1 MSQAA
6 TLPEALTQAPPRVAA
21 SRGKLWDIARDSII
35 LAKRGIL
42 HIPREPGGLVG
53 AIAFPLMFVLLFRY
67 VFGDTIS
74 FSMPKGV
81 SGVNYLMAGIIV
93 QGLIFGSVYTSL
105 GLASDAKEGLIDRFR
120 SLPMTRSSVVLGR
133 ILADM
138 TINLIGTI
146 ITIAVAILA
155 GFRPTT
161 NVLHWIYAMAMMGFL
176 VFTACWIGA
185 FIGMS
190 LGSVEAVNSI
200 GQVWIFP
207 ITFVSS
213 AFVRPENMPT
223 VLKVFAENQPFT
235 LVVNSV
241 RGWLTGYPDVGNDW
255 WIASLWLIGVLIIFI
270 PLAVRAYNRKAS
282 A

>member
-1 MSQAA
+1 MSQAVA
-6 TLPEALTQAPPRVAA
+6 APEALTQAPPRVET
-21 SRGKLWDIARDSII
+21 SRGKLWGVAHDSVI

-146 ITIAVAILA
+146 ITIGVAILV

-161 NVLHWIYAMAMMGFL
+161 NVLDWIYAMAMMGFL

-207 ITFVSS
+207 VTFVSS

-223 VLKVFAENQPFT
+223 VLRVFAENQPFT

-241 RGWLTGYPDVGNDW
+241 RGWLTGYPTVGNDW
-255 WIASLWLIGVLIIFI
+255 WIASLWLIGILIIFI
-270 PLAVRAYNRKAS
+270 PLAVRAYNRRAS